1 MEERPL
7 LLVYD
12 QATQERWERPLLE
25 DTLLIG
31 REESC
36 GLTLADRQVSR
47 RHATIYRHGDCYY
60 IKDEHSRNGTFLNGE
75 LLTSPRALED
85 GDEIVIASR
94 YRITFVGSES
104 TAPLYRA
111 GPSRRGIYLDRASHR
126 VWVDGVEVVPPLS
139 ASQYRLLALL
149 MDREGAIC
157 SRDEIVDAI
166 WPEESIEGITDQAID
181 ALVRRLRARLSEASP
196 SCSYVE
202 TVRGHGF
209 RLRQPE

>member
-7 LLVYD
+7 LLIYD
-12 QATQERWERPLLE
+12 QVTQERWERPLLE

-47 RHATIYRHGDCYY
+47 RHATIYRDGERYY
-60 IKDEHSRNGTFLNGE
+60 IRDEHSRNGTFLNGE
-75 LLTSPRALED
+75 LLTSPRALAD
-85 GDEIVIASR
+85 GDKIGIASR
-94 YRITFVGSES
+94 YRLTFVGSES

-111 GPSRRGIYLDRASHR
+111 GPPSRGIYLDKAGHR

-139 ASQYRLLALL
+139 AAQYRLLSLL
-149 MDREGAIC
+149 VERAGNIC
-157 SRDEIVDAI
+157 SRDDIVDVV

-181 ALVRRLRARLSEASP
+181 ALVRRLRARLAEASP
-196 SCSYVE
+196 SCSYIE